1 MEKFVEKIAVSSD
14 LVFVG
19 IDPGAEGAIGFLCGN
34 HVHYE
39 DIPTYKTERAGK
51 KSDGSAKT
59 KTLFDHGAIV
69 ELFKEITPYRNQVRI
84 CVEEAQV
91 QIKGKGANAYT
102 AFRVG
107 VGFGMWPLFLTA
119 CGFSLE
125 VVAPRPWKMAMGLAG
140 KDKEYSRMKAASMFP
155 TVKLTRKADH
165 NRAEALLLAEYL
177 RRKVYGAK

>member
-1 MEKFVEKIAVSSD
+1 MDNFIDKIATVSD

-19 IDPGAEGAIGFLCGN
+19 IDPGAEGAVGFLCGN
-34 HVHYE
+34 HAHYE

-51 KSDGSAKT
+51 KSDGSSKMKT
-59 KTLFDHGAIV
+59 MFDYGAIAELFDRLKPHRSRFRV
-69 ELFKEITPYRNQVRI
+69 

-107 VGFGMWPLFLTA
+107 VGFGMWPLFLA
-119 CGFSLE
+119 AGGFSCE

-140 KDKEYSRMKAASMFP
+140 KDKEYSRMKAATMFP
-155 TVKLTRKADH
+155 DVKLTRKADH

-177 RRKVYGAK
+177 RRRSYGAK

>member
-1 MEKFVEKIAVSSD
+1 MDKFVEKISNSAD

-34 HVHYE
+34 HAHYE
-39 DIPTYKTERAGK
+39 DIPTFKTERAGK
-51 KSDGSAKT
+51 KADGSSKT
-59 KTLFDHGAIV
+59 KTMFDYQAIAELFV
-69 ELFKEITPYRNQVRI
+69 ELRPFRNQVRV

-119 CGFSLE
+119 NGFSTE
-125 VVAPRPWKMAMGLAG
+125 VVAPRPWKMAMGLGG

-155 TVKLTRKADH
+155 NVKLTRKADH

-177 RRKVYGAK
+177 RRKTYGAK